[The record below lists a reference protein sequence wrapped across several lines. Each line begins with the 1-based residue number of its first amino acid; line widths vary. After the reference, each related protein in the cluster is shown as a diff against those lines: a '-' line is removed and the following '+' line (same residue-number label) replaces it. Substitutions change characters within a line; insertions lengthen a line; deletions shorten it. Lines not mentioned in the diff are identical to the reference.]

1 LANAFTRIVQSL
13 CEDRPHA
20 LAWDSAHSMD
30 ADSFSLL
37 ETVLAR
43 TPQSRVLIVFSARA
57 GFSHPLEKLPSHKRL
72 DLTDLKAEEVE
83 KLVAVRLGVTR
94 VPPELLRFMK
104 ERGGGHPQMI
114 EEVLKAL
121 VEARAVTVA
130 DGAVVTMKLVGQDLA
145 LPKTLRGLV
154 ASRIARL
161 DPRDRAILQSA
172 AVLGDPLNASVL
184 GQMTGAKMVALDKSL
199 AALKDRGFL
208 VQTGPLELRFVS
220 PTVREVIL
228 DALTSEAA
236 REMHAAAGLALEKA
250 APSPDHASRIA
261 THLYAAGERDRAGLW
276 FANSAE
282 RRLEA
287 GQFDSAAR
295 DFARAIEL
303 SDLQARE
310 PEQVLTWFT
319 GLAKAVRFAGAL
331 PEALEICESVIARVD
346 AGSPADDR
354 RVRVRIEAGRILGSL
369 HMFDA
374 ARAQLASAEAIAGSR
389 EELVKSAL
397 VSSAELAGRQGD
409 FKRSLALL
417 ERLQR
422 IVGNTDKAEEHKVLV
437 SLVQSNAAM
446 GDHEAAL
453 RHFERAC
460 EVLPDEPT
468 AVCERHKL
476 KGLIDYFA
484 RDFRAAA
491 IDSEKAI
498 DHARNLGLQYEVAI
512 NLHNLADSL
521 VVLQDYPRAY
531 GALKQS
537 VALCDEL
544 GYERLASHNRMFLAF
559 LDALAGD
566 HDAERVLLQGIRY
579 AEANDFTWDVLGG
592 RQLLARLHM
601 QRGDTDAARLEYQK
615 LRDLARAAGNRL
627 VADDCTTALRAMGAP
642 VSYPPPPMPPGDP

>member
-1 LANAFTRIVQSL
+1 
-13 CEDRPHA
+13 
-20 LAWDSAHSMD
+20 
-30 ADSFSLL
+30 
-37 ETVLAR
+37 
-43 TPQSRVLIVFSARA
+43 
-57 GFSHPLEKLPSHKRL
+57 
-72 DLTDLKAEEVE
+72 
-83 KLVAVRLGVTR
+83 
-94 VPPELLRFMK
+94 
-104 ERGGGHPQMI
+104 
-114 EEVLKAL
+114 
-121 VEARAVTVA
+121 
-130 DGAVVTMKLVGQDLA
+130 
-145 LPKTLRGLV
+145 
-154 ASRIARL
+154 
-161 DPRDRAILQSA
+161 
-172 AVLGDPLNASVL
+172 
-184 GQMTGAKMVALDKSL
+184 
-199 AALKDRGFL
+199 
-208 VQTGPLELRFVS
+208 
-220 PTVREVIL
+220 
-228 DALTSEAA
+228 
-236 REMHAAAGLALEKA
+236 
-250 APSPDHASRIA
+250 
-261 THLYAAGERDRAGLW
+261 
-276 FANSAE
+276 
-282 RRLEA
+282 
-287 GQFDSAAR
+287 
-295 DFARAIEL
+295 
-303 SDLQARE
+303 
-310 PEQVLTWFT
+310 
-319 GLAKAVRFAGAL
+319 
-331 PEALEICESVIARVD
+331 
-346 AGSPADDR
+346 
-354 RVRVRIEAGRILGSL
+354 
-369 HMFDA
+369 MFDA
-374 ARAQLASAEAIAGSR
+374 ARAQLTSAEAIAGSR

-397 VSSAELAGRQGD
+397 VSAAELAGRQGD

-446 GDHEAAL
+446 GDHDAAV

-460 EVLPDEPT
+460 DVLPDEPT

-592 RQLLARLHM
+592 RQLLARLYM

-627 VADDCTTALRAMGAP
+627 VADDCTSALRAMGAP

>member
-1 LANAFTRIVQSL
+1 
-13 CEDRPHA
+13 
-20 LAWDSAHSMD
+20 
-30 ADSFSLL
+30 
-37 ETVLAR
+37 
-43 TPQSRVLIVFSARA
+43 
-57 GFSHPLEKLPSHKRL
+57 
-72 DLTDLKAEEVE
+72 
-83 KLVAVRLGVTR
+83 
-94 VPPELLRFMK
+94 
-104 ERGGGHPQMI
+104 
-114 EEVLKAL
+114 
-121 VEARAVTVA
+121 
-130 DGAVVTMKLVGQDLA
+130 
-145 LPKTLRGLV
+145 
-154 ASRIARL
+154 
-161 DPRDRAILQSA
+161 
-172 AVLGDPLNASVL
+172 VLGDPLNASVL